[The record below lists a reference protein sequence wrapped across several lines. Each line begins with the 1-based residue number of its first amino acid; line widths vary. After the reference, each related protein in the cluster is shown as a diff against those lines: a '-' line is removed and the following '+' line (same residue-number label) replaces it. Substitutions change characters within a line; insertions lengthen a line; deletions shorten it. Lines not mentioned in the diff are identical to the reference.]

1 MEVAD
6 VVEDVE
12 HKGSVARAQFVDDE
26 VLVGEVGELVV
37 CDEVAGDGFPIV
49 GAEELGW
56 SVPQLPSVVGMLG
69 VESVFEIGV
78 ALAQEGVEMGF
89 VGHGVEVEGLTGR
102 EYDDLLREVAI
113 IWIV

>member
-12 HKGSVARAQFVDDE
+12 HEGSVPRAQFVDDK
-26 VLVGEVGELVV
+26 VLVGVVGELVFG
-37 CDEVAGDGFPIV
+37 DEVAGDGFPVV

-56 SVPQLPSVVGMLG
+56 SVPELPSVVWTLG
-69 VESVFEIGV
+69 VESVFEVGV

-89 VGHGVEVEGLTGR
+89 VGHGVEVEGLTGG
-102 EYDDLLREVAI
+102 EDDDLLGEVAV
-113 IWIV
+113 IWVV